1 MVHGVQDTD
10 FLHTANESARSTTGG
25 MGKGCGKVGA
35 HSRHFAVGSG
45 KSAMPSWAALAEAN
59 GSA

>member
-10 FLHTANESARSTTGG
+10 FLHTANERVRSTTGG
-25 MGKGCGKVGA
+25 VGKGCGKLSAAKGY
-35 HSRHFAVGSG
+35 FAAGNG
-45 KSAMPSWAALAEAN
+45 NSAMPSWAALAEAS

>member
-10 FLHTANESARSTTGG
+10 FLHTANERVRSTTGKA
-25 MGKGCGKVGA
+25 GKGCGKVPAAAGYFGA
-35 HSRHFAVGSG
+35 GSG